1 MLTAEETK
9 AVALVVMAVVTLA
22 MSFLPLYIRK
32 VLSQRMA
39 QTYGQVSR
47 CESRC
52 VENSAQVSRC
62 KSVSDENSAQ
72 VSQFESVSDET
83 VSVENSAQVSRFES
97 ASAENSAQVSA
108 AVGCLCFGAGV
119 LLSIVFL
126 HLLPETRATLEY
138 AMDADLFPH
147 THYPVAEVVLR
158 ERLPSEGPAA
168 AQEAVGGHGSVRGVA
183 VLMAVDGRV
192 NEAFEGDGCT
202 GGPVEAAARRN
213 VHTVPHHHAAAV
225 DKNVSV
231 MGAVVVVVA
240 LSFHSVMEGLALGLE
255 EEPTDVWILMA
266 ALTSHKVFIAFSMS
280 MELLEVGVS
289 LKPFAASM
297 IVFSLASP
305 VGGLI
310 GALVVAYSGDQESAG
325 AVLAPTFLQAVSG
338 GTILYVAF
346 CEVLERERAKPKG
359 GMVRFL
365 TLLLGFC
372 LMAGLEAVGGHEH
385 GHKSEGPTATV
396 TP

>member
-39 QTYGQVSR
+39 QTYGQVLLS
-47 CESRC
+47 
-52 VENSAQVSRC
+52 
-62 KSVSDENSAQ
+62 
-72 VSQFESVSDET
+72 
-83 VSVENSAQVSRFES
+83 
-97 ASAENSAQVSA
+97 
-108 AVGCLCFGAGV
+108 GCLCFGAGV

-147 THYPVAEVVLR
+147 THYPVAEVVLVGGFFMVYLLEELIHTWIHRAHHNQHHRHGDAEAAGGGDKAVGAGGKR